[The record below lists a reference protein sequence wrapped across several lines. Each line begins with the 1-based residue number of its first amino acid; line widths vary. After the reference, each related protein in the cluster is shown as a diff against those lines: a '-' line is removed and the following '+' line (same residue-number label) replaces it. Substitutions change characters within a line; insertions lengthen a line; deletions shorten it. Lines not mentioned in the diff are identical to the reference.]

1 MASTAQLSDAELRY
15 LAASASSLRE
25 RLKSDGRFVPAEDSA
40 GETEAAA
47 ASAALVLARLEGWR
61 ELAAAGD
68 AARLGRRL
76 AWAGWEEPRVRQA
89 LSGVRLAE
97 GAELPA
103 WVLLVRE
110 FSNAAQQA
118 EGRRQVSAPDP
129 AAVPFAPLLQ
139 PLLSVAQRRLA
150 IATAGS
156 SAATILSAE
165 AARAVEAALLRRLGE
180 LGFETLYAEFT
191 ALRAARIAAEGPSG
205 RRGSYAAFITG
216 QLADGLRGVLLGYP
230 VLARLFATAVAQWV
244 QASAEL
250 LFRIAESYQALLGSF
265 PALGLSQP
273 PAGALSPPATGCVV
287 GVEMALSDPHHDG
300 RTVAVLTFAGGGRV
314 VYKPKRLALEAAFTE
329 LLRFCNDRGKR
340 LPLAAPRV
348 LDRGDYG
355 FVEFIAQEPCAD
367 EEAVRRYYQRSGMLL
382 CLLYVLD
389 GTDAHEDNLIAHG
402 ELPMPIDLETL
413 LHHRARDLVAPWS
426 LAQLQAQLQLASSV
440 LSTGLLPVWKS
451 ERGGRI
457 KYDGGGLS
465 GGEGGTRYQAPV
477 LLDRN
482 SDEMELGER
491 ELVTRAH
498 KNRVYLGPRDGAV
511 QSVREP
517 GPKQALLLGFTEM
530 FRFLLQE
537 RDALLSKAGPLSAFC
552 GVPTRFVFRAT
563 QVYSTVLERSLDP
576 ALLRDGVDRSLFLEV
591 LASAYLQAAQ
601 RPAIF
606 PLLDAELAALER
618 LDVPH
623 FVVPTDSDALPLPDG
638 SVPAYFQQASYP
650 AVCERLAALCEKD
663 LAAQMERMQTA
674 LYTLPSG
681 EAPRGPR
688 LSPGDFPQAP
698 CELEEKAAEAQAI
711 WALRAGAARIA
722 RELGDRA
729 VQGKDGTATWLG
741 VTLVSDMQRYQ
752 HEPLPMY
759 LGNGVA
765 GVALFL
771 AAQAKQAGDRALL
784 ALRQAASL
792 HLRKWLRSAEAQAAI
807 RDGSLELGALT
818 GSGSLLYALVRTAE
832 LSGDA
837 ELYEDALAVLGAL
850 LPERIAQDR
859 ALDITAGAAGTL
871 LGLLALYQATGNQ
884 VALGHAVRCGVHLIA
899 SQVEGQAGGGGWPF
913 FTGGRH
919 FAPLTGFSHGAAGI
933 AYALFRLHAVTGDDR
948 FGRAARSGLAYERA
962 LEDPAGGN
970 WPDLRPTA
978 QERFA
983 CSWCHGA
990 PGIGLSRL
998 GMLAC
1003 AGAWESSE
1011 RPAFERE
1018 IEAALKTNGH
1028 EPWDGIDHVCCGN
1041 FGRLELL
1048 LQAGLRLERPALLT
1062 QARRLACALLARAER
1077 TSGFYLYPGH
1087 PPYLYNP
1094 GFFQGTAGIGYQLL
1108 RLAAP
1113 REFAAVLL
1121 FE

>member
-1 MASTAQLSDAELRY
+1 MTSTAQLSDAELRY

-25 RLKSDGRFVPAEDSA
+25 RLKGDGRFVPAEEPA

-47 ASAALVLARLEGWR
+47 SIAALFTARLDGWR
-61 ELAAAGD
+61 ELAAEGD
-68 AARLGRRL
+68 AVRLGRRL
-76 AWAGWEEPRVRQA
+76 AWAGWDEAHVRQA
-89 LSGVRLAE
+89 LAGVRLSD

-110 FSNAAQQA
+110 FSDEAQQA
-118 EGRRQVSAPDP
+118 AGRSQAAAPEP
-129 AAVPFAPLLQ
+129 ADAVPFAPLLQ
-139 PLLSVAQRRLA
+139 PLLSVARRRLA
-150 IATAGS
+150 SATAGS
-156 SAATILSAE
+156 GAATLLSAE

-180 LGFETLYAEFT
+180 LGFATLYAEFT
-191 ALRAARIAAEGPSG
+191 ALRAARIAAAGPSG
-205 RRGSYAAFITG
+205 RRGSYAAFITA

-230 VLARLFATAVAQWV
+230 VLARLWATAVAQWID
-244 QASAEL
+244 ASAEL
-250 LFRIAESYQALLGSF
+250 LFRIAESYQALLDRF
-265 PALGLSQP
+265 PALGHVP
-273 PAGALSPPATGCVV
+273 PQAGALPPPAAGCVV

-314 VYKPKRLALEAAFTE
+314 VYKPKRLALEAAFTD
-329 LLRFCNDRGKR
+329 LLRFCNDRGMR

-355 FVEFIAQEPCAD
+355 FVEFIAQAPCAD
-367 EEAVRRYYQRSGMLL
+367 AEAVRRYYERSGMLL

-389 GTDAHEDNLIAHG
+389 GTDVHEDNLIAHG

-413 LHHRARDLVAPWS
+413 FHHRARDLVAPRS

-457 KYDGGGLS
+457 QYDGGGLS
-465 GGEGGTRYQAPV
+465 GGEGGTRYLAPA
-477 LLDRN
+477 LLCRN

-498 KNRVYLGPRDGAV
+498 QNRVYLGHRDGAV

-517 GPKQALLLGFTEM
+517 GPKQALLSGFTEM
-530 FRFLLQE
+530 FSFLLTE
-537 RDALLSKAGPLSAFC
+537 RAALLAKEGPLAAFC

-591 LASAYLQAAQ
+591 LASAYLQAAE

-623 FVVPTDSDALPLPDG
+623 FVVPTDSDALPLPAG
-638 SVPAYFQQASYP
+638 SVPAYFQLASYR
-650 AVCERLAALCEKD
+650 AVWERIAALGEK
-663 LAAQMERMQTA
+663 ARTAQMELMQTA

-681 EAPRGPR
+681 EAPRGPQ
-688 LSPGDFPQAP
+688 LSPGDFPP
-698 CELEEKAAEAQAI
+698 PPGERSENAAETQAI
-711 WALRAGAARIA
+711 VALRAGAARIA
-722 RELGDRA
+722 QGLCDRA
-729 VQGKDGTATWLG
+729 VQGQDGTATWLG
-741 VTLVSDMQRYQ
+741 VTLAADLQRYQ

-771 AAQAKQAGDRALL
+771 AAQAKQAGDRTLSV
-784 ALRQAASL
+784 LRQAASL
-792 HLRKWLRSAEAQAAI
+792 HLRKWLRSADAQAAL
-807 RDGSLELGALT
+807 RDGSMELGALT
-818 GSGSLLYALVRTAE
+818 GMGSLLYALVRTAE

-837 ELYEDALAVLGAL
+837 ELYEDALAVLGPP

-859 ALDITAGAAGTL
+859 ALDLTAGAAGAL
-871 LGLLALYQATGNQ
+871 LGLLALYQATGNK
-884 VALGHAVRCGVHLIA
+884 VALGQAVRCGEHLVA
-899 SQVEGQAGGGGWPF
+899 SQVQGPAGGGWPF

-919 FAPLTGFSHGAAGI
+919 HTPLTGFSHGAAGI

-948 FGRAARSGLAYERA
+948 LGRAARAGLAYERA
-962 LEDPAGGN
+962 LQDPAGGN

-998 GMLAC
+998 GIWAG

-1011 RPAFERE
+1011 RRAFECE
-1018 IEAALKTNGH
+1018 IEAALLANSH
-1028 EPWDGIDHVCCGN
+1028 APWDGIDHVCCGN

-1048 LQAGLRLERPALLT
+1048 LQAGLGLGRPALVT

-1077 TSGFYLYPGH
+1077 TAGFYLYPGH

-1113 REFAAVLL
+1113 AELAAVLR